1 MAKKKAKKSPAEK
14 SPAKKSPAKKSLKL
28 RKKPLKLRKKPLRD
42 LPAKKTSTKVKG
54 GSTLTPS
61 QLAALQS
68 QPTAAPQPT
77 FAAPY
82 VPVEPGLQTP
92 RPR

>member
-1 MAKKKAKKSPAEK
+1 MAKKKAKKSPA
-14 SPAKKSPAKKSLKL
+14 KKS
-28 RKKPLKLRKKPLRD
+28 LKLRKKPLRD

-68 QPTAAPQPT
+68 KQPTPT
-77 FAAPY
+77 FAPPY
-82 VPVEPGLQTP
+82 VPVQPGLQNP